1 MMLPNSQILPI
12 FKNGSKYAAH
22 LVELPESYLFH
33 LCMLSG
39 FRFDRDGAARH
50 PSKMIAYLSKNGSLI
65 LEPLYADIK
74 ILDIQ
79 TRELKIKPARYF
91 VTIPSDWFDSVV
103 KKDGDLREPIALSAE
118 FQMIN
123 GRKGAM
129 PIRISLKPI
138 YPQFPFIRQHGRK
151 KFMVERPGKEY
162 PI

>member
-1 MMLPNSQILPI
+1 MMLPNSQILPL
-12 FKNGSKYAAH
+12 FKNGSKYPQH
-22 LVELPESYLFH
+22 LLELPESYLFH

-50 PSKMIAYLSKNGSLI
+50 PSRMIAYLSKNGSLI
-65 LEPLYADIK
+65 FEPLYADIK

-103 KKDGDLREPIALSAE
+103 KKDADLREPIALSAE

-129 PIRISLKPI
+129 PIRIICKPI
-138 YPQFPFIRQHGRK
+138 FAQYPRWKKLGRK
-151 KFMVERPGKEY
+151 MVLIRNAEQERQR
-162 PI
+162 